1 MNCVRLIE
9 FKVCSS
15 IHKRLDVWTGPKRWN
30 TSVNSMISMPSVV
43 YQWRNALLLNIAE
56 NCSVNLL
63 NASWMAVLL
72 YRNVAAVFCP
82 LGGTLHTAVFML
94 FGIQSTNADECAFCI
109 SEMVSS
115 TSLMASWPLNMAAA
129 VRYRP
134 CLGSQ
139 ATIMFWG
146 PNILLVSSEMAYDLK
161 LCEPWLMSGAWE
173 GMKKWRR
180 GNGTMFT
187 ASFLRSALSCQDR
200 GQWINCKTSHMH
212 SFWRLSSQTSFITA
226 IKLQSHYHS
235 FAGQRYF
242 WPTPLTES
250 SGLKLPWARESKAS
264 ADLSTLWK
272 RV

>member
-1 MNCVRLIE
+1 MDCVRLIKFE
-9 FKVCSS
+9 VCSS
-15 IHKRLDVWTGPKRWN
+15 IRKRLDVWTGPKRWN

-43 YQWRNALLLNIAE
+43 YQWRKALLLNIAE

-161 LCEPWLMSGAWE
+161 LCEPWLISGAWE

-200 GQWINCKTSHMH
+200 GQWISSKTSHMH
-212 SFWRLSSQTSFITA
+212 SFWRLSSQTSFISA
-226 IKLQSHYHS
+226 IKLQSYYHS
-235 FAGQRYF
+235 FAEQRYF
-242 WPTPLTES
+242 WPTSRTVSPLES
-250 SGLKLPWARESKAS
+250 FETSLSSSKFWDVYS
-264 ADLSTLWK
+264 L
-272 RV
+272 

>member
-1 MNCVRLIE
+1 MHTTVKMNCVRLIE

-15 IHKRLDVWTGPKRWN
+15 IHKRLDDWTGPKRWN

-200 GQWINCKTSHMH
+200 GQ
-212 SFWRLSSQTSFITA
+212 
-226 IKLQSHYHS
+226 
-235 FAGQRYF
+235 
-242 WPTPLTES
+242 
-250 SGLKLPWARESKAS
+250 
-264 ADLSTLWK
+264 
-272 RV
+272 